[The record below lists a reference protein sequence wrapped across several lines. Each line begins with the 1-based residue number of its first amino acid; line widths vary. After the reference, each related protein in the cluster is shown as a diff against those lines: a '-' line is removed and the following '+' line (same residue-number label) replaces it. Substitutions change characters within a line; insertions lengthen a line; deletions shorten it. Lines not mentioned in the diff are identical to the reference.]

1 MSEGRRHFQRFTLS
15 QRIEHAVQITSFSTL
30 VFTGL
35 VQKFN
40 ASPVAEWIIHRL
52 GGIEW
57 VRVIHRSFGA
67 VLIAEAV
74 YHVGVTA
81 HALLV
86 RRQKTRMIP
95 GLQDLRDLVQMLL
108 YFIGVRKERARFDRF
123 DFRQKSEYWALVWG
137 SVVMIAT
144 GLMMWFP
151 VRTTVWL
158 SGEAIPAARAAHGSE
173 GLLAFLA
180 ILVWHMYSAH
190 LSPEVFPA
198 DTCIFT
204 GKISEERMKHEHPI
218 EYERLVAAERKA
230 EPGPAPRAEQ
240 GTDGGNGVQHS
251 EPHEPLPAAYEDP
264 MEQRREP
271 PRERRQL

>member
-1 MSEGRRHFQRFTLS
+1 MSTPTSGPEARRQFERFTLS
-15 QRIEHAVQITSFSTL
+15 QRIEHAVQILSFSSL

-40 ASPVAEWIIHRL
+40 TNPAAEWIIHHL
-52 GGIEW
+52 GGVEW
-57 VRVIHRSFGA
+57 VRVIHRSFGV
-67 VLIAEAV
+67 VLIAESV
-74 YHVGVTA
+74 FHVGVVG
-81 HALLV
+81 HALIIK
-86 RRQKTRMIP
+86 RQKTRMIP
-95 GLQDLRDLVQMLL
+95 TLQDARDLVQMLL
-108 YFIGVRKERARFDRF
+108 YFVGLRAHRARFDRF

-151 VRTTVWL
+151 IGTTTWL

-204 GKISEERMKHEHPI
+204 GKISEERMIH
-218 EYERLVAAERKA
+218 
-230 EPGPAPRAEQ
+230 
-240 GTDGGNGVQHS
+240 
-251 EPHEPLPAAYEDP
+251 
-264 MEQRREP
+264 
-271 PRERRQL
+271 

>member
-40 ASPVAEWIIHRL
+40 TSPVAEWIIHRL

-57 VRVIHRSFGA
+57 VRAIHRSFGA

-204 GKISEERMKHEHPI
+204 GTISEERMKHEHPI

-230 EPGPAPRAEQ
+230 ERAPGSRAER
-240 GTDGGNGVQHS
+240 GTDGGNGVPRS
-251 EPHEPLPAAYEDP
+251 EPHEPVPAAYEEP

-271 PRERRQL
+271 P

>member
-1 MSEGRRHFQRFTLS
+1 MRAPSAREGRRYFQRFTLS

-40 ASPVAEWIIHRL
+40 ASPFAEWIINHL
-52 GGIEW
+52 GGIER

-74 YHVGVTA
+74 YHVGVVG
-81 HALLV
+81 HSLIIK
-86 RRQKTRMIP
+86 RQKTQMIP
-95 GLQDLRDLVQMLL
+95 KLQDLSDLVQMLL

-158 SGEAIPAARAAHGSE
+158 SGEAIPAARAAHGNE

-204 GKISEERMKHEHPI
+204 GTISEERMKHEHPI
-218 EYERLVAAERKA
+218 EYDRLVAAETKK
-230 EPGPAPRAEQ
+230 EPAPATQ
-240 GTDGGNGVQHS
+240 Q
-251 EPHEPLPAAYEDP
+251 
-264 MEQRREP
+264 REP
-271 PRERRQL
+271 P